1 MRRSLSIKARITIV
15 LVLLPLISL
24 VVVGSI
30 ALLQQQNVLLEQAEQ
45 QLTRIVEE
53 KTIFYDTIFRR
64 IQQETEA
71 TAAFAEQIYALPA
84 SETSSE
90 TSSESDSER
99 DSERRLLLPWT
110 GDEYGSPELRSQ
122 LSDELSRLER
132 VGRNLDTM
140 VAHNP
145 YLTLGYMGTA
155 SGVTVIDDEEVVG
168 VLQEE
173 AGFDP
178 RTRPWYESAEN
189 AGEPTWTELYV
200 DANTKDLTV
209 SAAAPVNDP
218 DGELVG
224 AVGYDVLLTT
234 LQNDIL
240 EIDIGYEHEAFMVND
255 EGSALVRPGMGEDE
269 ADSEAEAQWNENFAT
284 DSLLEAEN
292 EDFAGIVSNMVEGE
306 SGIARYEDQSGE
318 TNYLVYSPIQSIG
331 ASLGMIVPRAEILLP
346 VQDSGRLLVIAV
358 GVVIVAALG
367 LGLFVSFQVTRP
379 IEELT
384 VLVDKAS
391 RGLVEVQEIPVRRHD
406 EVGSLAASF
415 NRMLANLGTV
425 LRELEKKEKS

>member
-1 MRRSLSIKARITIV
+1 MLRGLSIKARITIV

-24 VVVGSI
+24 VVVGSV
-30 ALLQQQNVLLEQAEQ
+30 ALVQQQNVLLEQAEQ

-53 KTIFYDTIFRR
+53 KTLFYDSIFRR
-64 IQQETEA
+64 IQQETQA

-84 SETSSE
+84 SEISSAPADE
-90 TSSESDSER
+90 G
-99 DSERRLLLPWT
+99 RLLLPWT
-110 GDEYGSPELRSQ
+110 GGAYGSPELRSQ

-132 VGRNLDTM
+132 VGRILDTT

-145 YLTLGYMGTA
+145 YLTLGYMGTE

-168 VLQEE
+168 ILE
-173 AGFDP
+173 AAEGFDP
-178 RTRPWYESAEN
+178 RTRPWYESAERSE
-189 AGEPTWTELYV
+189 EPTWTELYV

-209 SAAAPVNDP
+209 SAVAPVNAA
-218 DGELVG
+218 DGGLIG

-240 EIDIGYEHEAFMVND
+240 EIDLGYDHEAFLVND
-255 EGSALVRPGMGEDE
+255 EGSALVRPGMAE
-269 ADSEAEAQWNENFAT
+269 AGPGDEAEANGGAASNWNRSFAT
-284 DSLLEAEN
+284 DNLLEVEN
-292 EDFAGIVSNMVEGE
+292 RAFADLVSRMIEGE
-306 SGIARYEDQSGE
+306 SGIARYEDQEGE
-318 TNYLVYSPIQSIG
+318 RNYLVYSPLPSIG
-331 ASLGMIVPRAEILLP
+331 ASLGTIVPEAEILLP
-346 VQDSGRLLVIAV
+346 VQDSGRLLVIALV
-358 GVVIVAALG
+358 VVIVAALG
-367 LGLFVSFQVTRP
+367 LGLFVSSQVTRP

-391 RGLVEVQEIPVRRHD
+391 RGLVEVQEIPVRRRD

>member
-1 MRRSLSIKARITIV
+1 MLRSLSIKARITIV

-24 VVVGSI
+24 VVVGSV
-30 ALLQQQNVLLEQAEQ
+30 ALVQQQNVLLEQAEQ

-53 KTIFYDTIFRR
+53 KTLFYDTIFRR
-64 IQQETEA
+64 IQQETQA
-71 TAAFAEQIYALPA
+71 TATFAEQIYALPA
-84 SETSSE
+84 SEISSALADE
-90 TSSESDSER
+90 G
-99 DSERRLLLPWT
+99 RLLLPWT
-110 GDEYGSPELRSQ
+110 GGAYGSPELRSQ
-122 LSDELSRLER
+122 LSDELPRLER
-132 VGRNLDTM
+132 VGRILDTT

-168 VLQEE
+168 ILEE
-173 AGFDP
+173 AEGFDP
-178 RTRPWYESAEN
+178 RSRPWYESVERA
-189 AGEPTWTELYV
+189 AEPTWTELYV

-209 SAAAPVNDP
+209 SAVAPVNAA
-218 DGELVG
+218 DGGLIG

-234 LQNDIL
+234 LRNDIL
-240 EIDIGYEHEAFMVND
+240 EIDLGYDHEAFLVND
-255 EGSALVRPGMGEDE
+255 EGSALVRPGMGEAGPGDE
-269 ADSEAEAQWNENFAT
+269 AAANWNRNFAT
-284 DSLLEAEN
+284 DNLLEVEN
-292 EDFAGIVSNMVEGE
+292 QAFAGIVSRMIEGE
-306 SGIARYEDQSGE
+306 SGIARYEDQEGE
-318 TNYLVYSPIQSIG
+318 RNYLVYSPIPSIG
-331 ASLGMIVPRAEILLP
+331 ASLGTIVPQAEILLP

-367 LGLFVSFQVTRP
+367 LGLFVSSQVTRP

-425 LRELEKKEKS
+425 LRELEKKGKS